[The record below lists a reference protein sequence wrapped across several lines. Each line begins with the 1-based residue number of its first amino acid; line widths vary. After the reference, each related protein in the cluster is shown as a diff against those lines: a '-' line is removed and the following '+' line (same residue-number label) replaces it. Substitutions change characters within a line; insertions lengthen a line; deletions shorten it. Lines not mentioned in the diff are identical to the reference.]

1 MHNPAIH
8 PRIRISMLR
17 FLAPI
22 LTACSLAHAAPV
34 PIIFDTDI
42 GNDVDD
48 VMALAMIHTLEKR
61 GVCRLLA
68 VTVSKDERK
77 AAEFT
82 DAVNT
87 FYGKP
92 DIPIGLVRNG
102 VEKGVG
108 KFLGLADKYPHD
120 LKGEIPDAVDLLR
133 KTLAAEPDGSVTLIQ
148 VGFFTNLARLLDTP
162 ADAHSPLA
170 GVDLIKRKVKVLSIM
185 AGAFQSIGDDNRS
198 LEYNVK
204 RDIPAARKLAAEW
217 PTPILWSGFEIG
229 VAAAY
234 PHQSIEQDYNYVE
247 HHPVKES
254 YYLYNPPPHDR
265 PTWDLTSVLV
275 AVQPDRGYFTL
286 SAPGRVTVEEDGF
299 TRFQKTKDGR
309 DRFLKLD
316 PLQTE
321 RVREALVQLSVC
333 PP

>member
-1 MHNPAIH
+1 MK
-8 PRIRISMLR
+8 RILLQL
-17 FLAPI
+17 LA
-22 LTACSLAHAAPV
+22 TASLAAAAPV

-48 VMALAMIHTLEKR
+48 VLALAMIHTLEKR
-61 GVCRLLA
+61 GACKLLA

-92 DIPIGLVRNG
+92 DVPIGLVRNG
-102 VEKGVG
+102 AEKGAG
-108 KFLGLADKYPHD
+108 KFLKLADEYPHD
-120 LKGEIPDAVDLLR
+120 LKGEIPDAVELLR
-133 KTLAAEPDGSVTLIQ
+133 KTLASQPDGSVTLIQ

-162 ADAHSPLA
+162 PDQHSPLK
-170 GVDLIKRKVKVLSIM
+170 GSELIQKKVKVLSIM
-185 AGAFQSIGDDNRS
+185 AGAFQSIDDNNRYC
-198 LEYNVK
+198 EYNVIK
-204 RDIPAARKLAAEW
+204 DIPAAKKLANEW

-234 PHQSIEQDYNYVE
+234 PHESIEQDYNYVE
-247 HHPVKES
+247 RHPVKES

-275 AVQPDRGYFTL
+275 AVQPERGYFTL
-286 SAPGRVTVEEDGF
+286 SVKGRVTVDDDGF
-299 TRFQKTKDGR
+299 TRFKKDAKNGR
-309 DRFLKLD
+309 DQFLKLD

-321 RVREALVQLSVC
+321 RVREALVQLSVS

>member
-1 MHNPAIH
+1 MK
-8 PRIRISMLR
+8 RLL
-17 FLAPI
+17 FQLLA
-22 LTACSLAHAAPV
+22 TASLATAAPV

-48 VMALAMIHTLEKR
+48 VLALAMIHTLEKR
-61 GVCRLLA
+61 GACKLLA

-102 VEKGVG
+102 AEKGAG
-108 KFLGLADKYPHD
+108 KFLKLADEYPHD
-120 LKGEIPDAVDLLR
+120 LKGEIPDAVELLR
-133 KTLAAEPDGSVTLIQ
+133 KTLAAQPDGSVTLIQ
-148 VGFFTNLARLLDTP
+148 VGFFTNLARLLDTAP
-162 ADAHSPLA
+162 DQHSPFK
-170 GVDLIKRKVKVLSIM
+170 GVDLIKRKVKALSIM
-185 AGAFQSIGDDNRS
+185 AGAFQSIEDNNRYC
-198 LEYNVK
+198 EYNVIK
-204 RDIPAARKLAAEW
+204 DIPAAKKLADEW
-217 PTPILWSGFEIG
+217 PTPIVWSGFEIG

-247 HHPVKES
+247 RHPVKES

-275 AVQPDRGYFTL
+275 AVQPERDYFGL
-286 SAPGRVTVEEDGF
+286 SVKGRVTVEDDGF
-299 TRFQKTKDGR
+299 TRFKKDTKNGR
-309 DRFLKLD
+309 DQFLKLD

-321 RVREALVQLSVC
+321 RVREALVQLSVS